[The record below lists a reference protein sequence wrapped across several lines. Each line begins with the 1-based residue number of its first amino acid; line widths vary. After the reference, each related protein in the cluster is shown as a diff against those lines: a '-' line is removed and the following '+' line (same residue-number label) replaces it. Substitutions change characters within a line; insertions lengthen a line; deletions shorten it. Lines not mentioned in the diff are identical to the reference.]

1 MPKALGDHDAFKR
14 WSGKPREWG
23 PDRAGWR
30 SWFGGGVVDGL
41 CDLIQEHLDER
52 RGWGMA
58 PAAIGCV
65 YWLTSK
71 PVVDLLLQLNSCCV
85 VVDKGTSTYALQ
97 QLNAQSG
104 FPNAAISRLDE
115 MMPAAADGKAPLII
129 GPYTPREAT
138 WHEID
143 AVRKAGWREG
153 RYKPIAHAKLLVL
166 GEIGW
171 LEYDTPYGTQE
182 RFEFVPQT
190 LWMGSANWTQASSSH
205 LEVGFACND
214 AKLVSDAADFV
225 ADMIAFSEPITSTSP
240 GPEPDLVEIG

>member
-1 MPKALGDHDAFKR
+1 
-14 WSGKPREWG
+14 
-23 PDRAGWR
+23 
-30 SWFGGGVVDGL
+30 
-41 CDLIQEHLDER
+41 
-52 RGWGMA
+52 
-58 PAAIGCV
+58 
-65 YWLTSK
+65 
-71 PVVDLLLQLNSCCV
+71 
-85 VVDKGTSTYALQ
+85 
-97 QLNAQSG
+97 
-104 FPNAAISRLDE
+104 

-225 ADMIAFSEPITSTSP
+225 ADMIAFSEPITSTSS
-240 GPEPDLVEIG
+240 GPEPDLVEIGYDNEAMAQAAAERDAEHEYDDDDDGDY